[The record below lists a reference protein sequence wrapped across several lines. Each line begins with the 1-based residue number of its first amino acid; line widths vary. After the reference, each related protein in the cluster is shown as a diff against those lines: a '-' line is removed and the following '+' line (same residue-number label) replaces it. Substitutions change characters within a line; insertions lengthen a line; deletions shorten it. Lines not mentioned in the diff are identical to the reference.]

1 MGVRPLGIANLWRNR
16 WVSALIEVG
25 EVHLLLFHRS
35 SKRTNTNQILAK
47 ASKIRELN
55 KGLNFGTL
63 VNEFVAHV
71 HQSQRVG
78 QTAAVDPPLQ
88 FKRVRRRPSHLP
100 KDHLVRKSPG
110 KSGRLRSSTWLHPS
124 ARRRRPRSAHQR
136 TIAALDR
143 NDCRLPA

>member
-25 EVHLLLFHRS
+25 EVHVLLFYRS

-110 KSGRLRSSTWLHPS
+110 QVRPASFVNLAPS
-124 ARRRRPRSAHQR
+124 VRATQTSAIGASAHYRR
-136 TIAALDR
+136 TR
-143 NDCRLPA
+143 PQ